1 VAKTR
6 KRFGSKPRGKAKHKG
21 AKGQSYKRKDKN
33 KIKTKAKT
41 VNRNLDTRQQRVAI
55 AKETRANENVDRNRS
70 LNEAVPVAAT
80 SDTEPVLLE

>member
-1 VAKTR
+1 MAKTR

-41 VNRNLDTRQQRVAI
+41 VNRNLDTHQQRVAI
-55 AKETRANENVDRNRS
+55 TKATRANENVDRNRS
-70 LNEAVPVAAT
+70 LNEAVPAAT
-80 SDTEPVLLE
+80 SDTEPALLE